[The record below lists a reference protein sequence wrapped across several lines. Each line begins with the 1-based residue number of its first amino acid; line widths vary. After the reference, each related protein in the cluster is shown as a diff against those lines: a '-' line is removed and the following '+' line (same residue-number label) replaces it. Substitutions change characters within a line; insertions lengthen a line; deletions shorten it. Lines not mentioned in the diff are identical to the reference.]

1 MRFEELSLPIGKT
14 FTLSLV
20 GLDYKTHRFKAQLMG
35 YQKGKSLVLSIPSK
49 PGQILLQGGTAVSVS
64 TRVAQGSVAFDSVIE
79 YIHQA
84 PFLYL
89 LLDYPVY
96 VEFEQHRKEARFPVD
111 TALEIYG
118 HTGMGMK
125 TSVIHGYMLDVSRNG
140 ARIVLEKEL
149 TALITKIDIGVM
161 LAEQNLK
168 RDMALTG
175 VVRNKADLSLGYPDC
190 SFAYGIEFIEK
201 NEIDSLFLQAYYL
214 QELLSEKA
222 LMY

>member
-20 GLDYKTHRFKAQLMG
+20 GLDYKNHQFEAQLVG
-35 YQKGKSLVLSIPSK
+35 YQKGKNLVLSVPSK
-49 PGQILLQGGTAVSVS
+49 PGQILLQAGTSVSVS
-64 TRVAQGSVAFDSVIE
+64 TKAAEGSIEFDAVIE

-96 VEFEQHRKEARFPVD
+96 VEFSQHRKEARFPVD

-118 HTGMGMK
+118 HTGLGMK
-125 TSVIHGYMLDVSRNG
+125 TSVIHGYMLDVSKNG

-149 TALITKIDIGVM
+149 TTLITKIDIGVM
-161 LAEQNLK
+161 LTAQDLN
-168 RDMALTG
+168 RDMTLMG
-175 VVRNKADLSLGYPDC
+175 EVRNKAGLSEDYPDC

-201 NEIDSLFLQAYYL
+201 NEIDALFLQAYCL
-214 QELLSEKA
+214 QELISEKA